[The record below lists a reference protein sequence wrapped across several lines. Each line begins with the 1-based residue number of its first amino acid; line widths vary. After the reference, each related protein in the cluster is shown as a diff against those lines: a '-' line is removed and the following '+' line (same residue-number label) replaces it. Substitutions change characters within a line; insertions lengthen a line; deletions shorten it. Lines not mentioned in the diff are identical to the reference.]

1 MSFSDYCFRML
12 VHQNREHISKVLRNS
27 PWQNNVNSESS
38 SLPWRTHTQ
47 PSFPRQQQMQIHWQ
61 TYYFCAAQSI
71 CTHHFHIYAS
81 HSACVNDL
89 METSATD
96 TRRLQHKGLR
106 QLRTPTHVFF
116 NSTDGLR
123 KTWIF
128 LCWFM
133 GSRAWKIYLWHIY
146 KHRQCQHILSPS
158 SQISRNRP
166 HNLYEE
172 PPT

>member
-116 NSTDGLR
+116 TALTRCAKLEYS
-123 KTWIF
+123 F
-128 LCWFM
+128 V
-133 GSRAWKIYLWHIY
+133 GSWGPAHEKYIYDTYTNIGNA
-146 KHRQCQHILSPS
+146 S
-158 SQISRNRP
+158 ISLVP
-166 HNLYEE
+166 AAK
-172 PPT
+172 